1 MNLRDFQLSSR
12 AVIPLALAIPIAREP
27 LDLRVQQEREQKAQ
41 QELEKKGETG
51 KEVFMICTTAMSSE
65 DPAVDW
71 L

>member
-27 LDLRVQQEREQKAQ
+27 LDLRVQQERERRRRAGN
-41 QELEKKGETG
+41 GEQNEAG
-51 KEVFMICTTAMSSE
+51 EVSFH
-65 DPAVDW
+65 